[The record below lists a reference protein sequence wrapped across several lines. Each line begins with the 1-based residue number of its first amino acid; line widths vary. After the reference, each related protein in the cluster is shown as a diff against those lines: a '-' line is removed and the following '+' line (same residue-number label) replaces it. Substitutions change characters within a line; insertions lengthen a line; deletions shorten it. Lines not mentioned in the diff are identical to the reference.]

1 MRPSTPVPFAGFTL
15 LEVLVAMA
23 ILAIALTAAMRGI
36 SVATSQTEDIRRR
49 MLAEWVALDRISEYR
64 ALSRWV
70 EPGHANG
77 EIEQAHVLF
86 RYEEE
91 IKATPNPLFRRIDV
105 EVFAAGDSSR
115 LARVTGFI
123 SRRATQ

>member
-1 MRPSTPVPFAGFTL
+1 MKRRLFLSVAGFTL

-49 MLAEWVALDRISEYR
+49 MIAEWVALDRIAEYR
-64 ALSRWV
+64 ALSRWA
-70 EPGHANG
+70 EPSHANG
-77 EIEQAHVLF
+77 EVEQANIQF

-91 IKATPNPLFRRIDV
+91 IKGTPNPLFRRIDV
-105 EVFAAGDSSR
+105 EVFAVGDSSR